1 MKKKMYLF
9 GYATVLVAAI
19 SLQSCNDDPI
29 TPSDGSGNDTD
40 TTWVE
45 DSTDNNG
52 GGDPTDTTGNGGG
65 GNPSDTICWGGGN
78 GDNGGNDGG
87 GDPIG
92 DSTNW
97 NPYDSTNIGG

>member
-1 MKKKMYLF
+1 MYLF

-52 GGDPTDTTGNGGG
+52 GGDPTDTTGNGG
-65 GNPSDTICWGGGN
+65 
-78 GDNGGNDGG
+78 DNGG
-87 GDPIG
+87 GDPTG

-97 NPYDSTNIGG
+97 NPYDSTDIGG